1 MYHLKPVMNQ
11 NVVCELP
18 TCMYTLKP
26 FCTFAYDPKAFTD
39 SNTGLTGGSGVDPM
53 SIEIDNFL
61 QKAEN
66 DELRMLAER
75 QQRVLQQLT
84 ELKNEILSLRTELK
98 LNAKAPAAASAAPQ
112 VTVAVKTKAELKAEP
127 INLTYLQDFVVNA
140 SPEYVPY
147 SLLALK
153 NLWKD
158 RLNLH
163 VECFTHSTVPKLSE
177 EALNFQTAI
186 TNSTVTAA
194 ASNLPQIKVT
204 LIWKNVGAYTE
215 MITSPTS
222 YVPICGEVNILR
234 YLSRCGPSEFNYELQ
249 DNVDEVDSILDA
261 CYLLLNKQNAKQ
273 RQQILRTLGTKLG
286 KAGGFGGAEMSLCDI
301 AFTSAVKQV
310 QRTVAKDINP
320 NMAKCMGR
328 VAIAVGL

>member
-11 NVVCELP
+11 NVVCEVP

-26 FCTFAYDPKAFTD
+26 VCTFSFDPKAFSD
-39 SNTGLTGGSGVDPM
+39 SNTGLTGGTGVDPM
-53 SIEIDNFL
+53 SIEIDNLL
-61 QKAEN
+61 QKAES

-75 QQRVLQQLT
+75 QQRVLQQLA

-98 LNAKAPAAASAAPQ
+98 LNAKAPAAAQATPSL
-112 VTVAVKTKAELKAEP
+112 KSKAELKAEP

-186 TNSTVTAA
+186 TNSTGTVV

-234 YLSRCGPSEFNYELQ
+234 FLSRCGPSEYNYEQQ

-261 CYLLLNKQNAKQ
+261 CYLLLNKQNVKQ

-286 KAGGFGGAEMSLCDI
+286 KAAGFGGAEMSLCDI

-328 VAIAVGL
+328 VATAVGL

>member
-1 MYHLKPVMNQ
+1 MYPLKPVMNQ
-11 NVVCELP
+11 NVVCEIP
-18 TCMYTLKP
+18 SCMYTLRP
-26 FCTFAYDPKAFTD
+26 VCTFSFDPKAFTD
-39 SNTGLTGGSGVDPM
+39 SKTGISGVTVDPM
-53 SIEIDNFL
+53 SIEIDNLL

-75 QQRVLQQLT
+75 QQRVLQQLA

-98 LNAKAPAAASAAPQ
+98 LNAKAPVQSSTALKS
-112 VTVAVKTKAELKAEP
+112 KAELKAEP
-127 INLTYLQDFVVNA
+127 INLSYLQDFVVNA
-140 SPEYVPY
+140 SPDYVPY

-153 NLWKD
+153 NLWKN

-163 VECFTHSTVPKLSE
+163 VECFTHSTVPKLSD
-177 EALNFQTAI
+177 EALNFQNAI
-186 TNSTVTAA
+186 TNSGST

-234 YLSRCGPSEFNYELQ
+234 YLSRCGPSEFNYEQQ

-261 CYLLLNKQNAKQ
+261 CYLLLNKQNTKQ
-273 RQQILRTLGTKLG
+273 RQQILRTLGSKLG
-286 KAGGFGGAEMSLCDI
+286 KAAGFGGAELSLCDI

-328 VAIAVGL
+328 VATMVGM

>member
-11 NVVCELP
+11 NVVCEVP

-26 FCTFAYDPKAFTD
+26 VSTFSFDPKAFTD
-39 SNTGLTGGSGVDPM
+39 SNTGLSGGTGVDPM
-53 SIEIDNFL
+53 SIEIDNLL

-75 QQRVLQQLT
+75 QQRVLQQLA
-84 ELKNEILSLRTELK
+84 ELKNEILALRTELK
-98 LNAKAPAAASAAPQ
+98 LNAKAPSVPQ
-112 VTVAVKTKAELKAEP
+112 ATTPLKSRSELKAEP
-127 INLTYLQDFVVNA
+127 INLTCLQDFVVNA

-177 EALNFQTAI
+177 EALKFQTAI
-186 TNSTVTAA
+186 TNSTATG

-261 CYLLLNKQNAKQ
+261 CYLLLNKQNVKQ
-273 RQQILRTLGTKLG
+273 RQQTLRTLGSKLG
-286 KAGGFGGAEMSLCDI
+286 RAAGFGGAEMSLCDI

-310 QRTVAKDINP
+310 QRSVAKDINP
-320 NMAKCMGR
+320 NMAQCMGR
-328 VAIAVGL
+328 VETVVGL

>member
-1 MYHLKPVMNQ
+1 MYHLPPVMKSD
-11 NVVCELP
+11 VVCEVP

-26 FCTFAYDPKAFTD
+26 VSSYAYDPTAFTD
-39 SNTGLTGGSGVDPM
+39 ILSGSSSGAPDL
-53 SIEIDNFL
+53 EE
-61 QKAEN
+61 KE
-66 DELRMLAER
+66 ELRMLAER
-75 QQRVLQQLT
+75 QQRVLQQLA
-84 ELKNEILSLRTELK
+84 ELKKEILAMRTELK
-98 LNAKAPAAASAAPQ
+98 LSAPTAPAQSSSAL
-112 VTVAVKTKAELKAEP
+112 KSKAQLKAEP

-140 SPEYVPY
+140 SPEFVPY

-177 EALNFQTAI
+177 EALNFQNVITQSGTTA
-186 TNSTVTAA
+186 T
-194 ASNLPQIKVT
+194 NLPQIKVT

-234 YLSRCGPSEFNYELQ
+234 YLSRCGPSEFNYEQL

-261 CYLLLNKQNAKQ
+261 CYLLLNKQNVKQ
-273 RQQILRTLGTKLG
+273 RQQILRTLGSKLG
-286 KAGGFGGAEMSLCDI
+286 KLAGFGGEELSLCDI

-328 VAIAVGL
+328 VATAVGL

>member
-1 MYHLKPVMNQ
+1 MYSLKPVMNP
-11 NVVCELP
+11 NVVCEVP
-18 TCMYTLKP
+18 SCMYTLKP
-26 FCTFAYDPKAFTD
+26 VRTFSFDPKAFTD
-39 SNTGLTGGSGVDPM
+39 NKTGSAGVTVDPM
-53 SIEIDNFL
+53 SIEIDNLL

-75 QQRVLQQLT
+75 QQRVLQQLA

-98 LNAKAPAAASAAPQ
+98 LNAKAPVQPSTPL
-112 VTVAVKTKAELKAEP
+112 KSKAELKAEP

-153 NLWKD
+153 NLWKN

-163 VECFTHSTVPKLSE
+163 VECFTHSTVPKLSD
-177 EALNFQTAI
+177 EALTFQNAI
-186 TNSTVTAA
+186 KNSESV

-234 YLSRCGPSEFNYELQ
+234 YLSRCGPREFNYEQQ

-261 CYLLLNKQNAKQ
+261 CYLLLNKQNIKQ
-273 RQQILRTLGTKLG
+273 RQQILRTLGSKLG
-286 KAGGFGGAEMSLCDI
+286 KAAGFGGGELSLCDI

-310 QRTVAKDINP
+310 QRTIAKDINP

-328 VAIAVGL
+328 VATVVGL

>member
-1 MYHLKPVMNQ
+1 MYHLKPVMSQ
-11 NVVCELP
+11 NVVCEVP
-18 TCMYTLKP
+18 TCMYSLKP
-26 FCTFAYDPKAFTD
+26 VCSFSFDPTAFTD
-39 SNTGLTGGSGVDPM
+39 STTGLTGAGTVDPM
-53 SIEIDNFL
+53 SIEIDNLL

-75 QQRVLQQLT
+75 QQRVLQQLA
-84 ELKNEILSLRTELK
+84 ELKKEIMAMRTELK
-98 LNAKAPAAASAAPQ
+98 LNAKAPAQPSIP
-112 VTVAVKTKAELKAEP
+112 VKSKAQLKAEP

-158 RLNLH
+158 RLNLQ
-163 VECFTHSTVPKLSE
+163 VECFTHSTVPKLSD
-177 EALNFQTAI
+177 EALSFQNAI
-186 TNSTVTAA
+186 TTNGTTAA
-194 ASNLPQIKVT
+194 NLPQIKVT

-234 YLSRCGPSEFNYELQ
+234 FLSRSGPSEFNYELQ
-249 DNVDEVDSILDA
+249 DNVDEVDSILDS
-261 CYLLLNKQNAKQ
+261 CYLLLNKQNVKQ
-273 RQQILRTLGTKLG
+273 RQQILRTLGSKLG
-286 KAGGFGGAEMSLCDI
+286 KAAGFGGAEMSVCDI

-310 QRTVAKDINP
+310 QRTVAKDVNP
-320 NMAKCMGR
+320 NMQKCMGR
-328 VAIAVGL
+328 VATMVGL

>member
-1 MYHLKPVMNQ
+1 MYSLKPVMDQ
-11 NVVCELP
+11 NVVCEVP

-26 FCTFAYDPKAFTD
+26 VCMSSYDPKAFTD
-39 SNTGLTGGSGVDPM
+39 SKTGSSGRTIDPL
-53 SIEIDNFL
+53 SIEIDNLL

-75 QQRVLQQLT
+75 QQRVLQQLA

-98 LNAKAPAAASAAPQ
+98 LNAKAPVQSSTAP
-112 VTVAVKTKAELKAEP
+112 KSKAQLKAEP
-127 INLTYLQDFVVNA
+127 INISYLQDFVVNA

-153 NLWKD
+153 NLWKN
-158 RLNLH
+158 RLDLQ
-163 VECFTHSTVPKLSE
+163 VECFTHSTVPKLSD
-177 EALNFQTAI
+177 EAVNFQNAI
-186 TNSTVTAA
+186 TNSGVSTAP
-194 ASNLPQIKVT
+194 NLPQIKVT

-234 YLSRCGPSEFNYELQ
+234 YLSRCGPSEFNYEQQ

-261 CYLLLNKQNAKQ
+261 CYLLLNKQNTKQ
-273 RQQILRTLGTKLG
+273 RQQILRTLGSKLG
-286 KAGGFGGAEMSLCDI
+286 KAAGFGGADLSLCDI

-310 QRTVAKDINP
+310 QRTIAKDINP

-328 VAIAVGL
+328 VVTMVGM

>member
-1 MYHLKPVMNQ
+1 MYHLKPVMDQ
-11 NVVCELP
+11 NVVCEVP
-18 TCMYTLKP
+18 SCMYTLKP
-26 FCTFAYDPKAFTD
+26 VCTFSFDPKAFTD
-39 SNTGLTGGSGVDPM
+39 SKTGIAGVTVDPM
-53 SIEIDNFL
+53 SIEIDNLL

-75 QQRVLQQLT
+75 QQRVLQQLA

-98 LNAKAPAAASAAPQ
+98 LNAKGPVQPS
-112 VTVAVKTKAELKAEP
+112 TSSLKSNDNLKAEP
-127 INLTYLQDFVVNA
+127 INVTYLQDFVVNA

-163 VECFTHSTVPKLSE
+163 VECFTHSTVPKLSD
-177 EALNFQTAI
+177 EALNFQNSI
-186 TNSTVTAA
+186 TNNASTG
-194 ASNLPQIKVT
+194 SNLPQIKVT

-234 YLSRCGPSEFNYELQ
+234 YLSRCGPSEFNYEQQ
-249 DNVDEVDSILDA
+249 DNVVEVDSILDA
-261 CYLLLNKQNAKQ
+261 CYLLLNKQNIKQ
-273 RQQILRTLGTKLG
+273 RQQILRTLGSKLG
-286 KAGGFGGAEMSLCDI
+286 KASGFGGADLSLCDI

-310 QRTVAKDINP
+310 QRTIAKDINP

-328 VAIAVGL
+328 VATTVGL

>member
-1 MYHLKPVMNQ
+1 MYRLKPVMNQ
-11 NVVCELP
+11 DVVCELP

-26 FCTFAYDPKAFTD
+26 VCAYSHDPKAFSAD
-39 SNTGLTGGSGVDPM
+39 SATGLAAAGPVDPM
-53 SIEIDNFL
+53 SIEIDNLL

-75 QQRVLQQLT
+75 QQRVLQQLA
-84 ELKNEILSLRTELK
+84 ELKKEIMAMRTELK
-98 LNAKAPAAASAAPQ
+98 LNANAPPAVQPTTPLKSKAQ
-112 VTVAVKTKAELKAEP
+112 LKAEP
-127 INLTYLQDFVVNA
+127 INLTCLQDFVVNA

-158 RLNLH
+158 RLNLQ

-177 EALNFQTAI
+177 EALAFQNAVTA
-186 TNSTVTAA
+186 SGTAA
-194 ASNLPQIKVT
+194 ANLPRIKVT

-234 YLSRCGPSEFNYELQ
+234 YLSRCGPSEFNYEQQ

-261 CYLLLNKQNAKQ
+261 CYLLLNKQNVKQ
-273 RQQILRTLGTKLG
+273 RQQILRTLGAKLG
-286 KAGGFGGAEMSLCDI
+286 KAAGFGGADLSLCDI

-310 QRTVAKDINP
+310 QRTVAKDVNP
-320 NMAKCMGR
+320 NMHKCMGR
-328 VAIAVGL
+328 VAALAGL